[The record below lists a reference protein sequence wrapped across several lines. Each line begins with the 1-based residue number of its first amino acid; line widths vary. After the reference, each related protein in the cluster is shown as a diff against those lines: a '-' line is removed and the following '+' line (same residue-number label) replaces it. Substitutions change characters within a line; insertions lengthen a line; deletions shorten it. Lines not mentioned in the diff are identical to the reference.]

1 MKADTGIGW
10 YVTIAA
16 LVIVAFLG
24 IGYFTDQ
31 EALGVAARFIW
42 NGLVLIANG
51 LARLLGG
58 LLGLLARGVGWRRL
72 SRIATAIA
80 GIGLGYAGSV
90 VLSDRSLE
98 KARGWRQRGK
108 AAFAVVQRRWQ
119 RLGLFWKLAIVAG
132 LIWSQIYLHTLLILF
147 PIAFLVPVVRRLWVQ
162 AADLL
167 FGSWYWRTFGGWHRR
182 AVATLRTLPVVR
194 HAIGWARLTR
204 MRYLC
209 AWRLWRYHP
218 RYRDAETNQRR
229 VSFIEPLRLWW
240 RGELDTY
247 VGRPL
252 LSGGRL
258 VTESPRPDAKTR
270 TTLPITRA

>member
-1 MKADTGIGW
+1 MKSNGGIGW

-31 EALGVAARFIW
+31 EALGVAARFLW
-42 NGLVLIANG
+42 NALALIANG

-72 SRIATAIA
+72 SRLATAIA

-90 VLSDRSLE
+90 VLSDKSLE
-98 KARGWRQRGK
+98 KAQGWRQRGK
-108 AAFAVVQRRWQ
+108 AALAVVQVRWQ
-119 RLGLFWKLAIVAG
+119 RLGLFWKLVIVAA

-162 AADLL
+162 GADLV
-167 FGSWYWRTFGGWHRR
+167 FGSWYWRTFGRWHRR
-182 AVATLRTLPVVR
+182 AIAALRTLPVVR
-194 HAIGWARLTR
+194 HLIGWARLTR

-218 RYRDAETNQRR
+218 RYRDPETNQRR
-229 VSFIEPLRLWW
+229 ISFLEPLRLWW
-240 RGELDTY
+240 LGDLDTY

-252 LSGGRL
+252 LSGRNVRRRDL
-258 VTESPRPDAKTR
+258 A
-270 TTLPITRA
+270 A